1 MNDVLCPFLSRFVL
15 VFFDDILIFSD
26 LWANNICHICAI
38 LGSTTSSSSC
48 PSVRSA
54 SPPSRSWATSF
65 WLAMDLAKVKAMR
78 DWPLPKMVRTVQ
90 GFLDLSGY
98 YHKFVWDYDTIAAPM
113 EG

>member
-1 MNDVLCPFLSRFVL
+1 
-15 VFFDDILIFSD
+15 
-26 LWANNICHICAI
+26 
-38 LGSTTSSSSC
+38 
-48 PSVRSA
+48 
-54 SPPSRSWATSF
+54 
-65 WLAMDLAKVKAMR
+65 MDLAKVKAMR